1 MEYEIIHS
9 KNLMMY
15 LVRKGFDVVKIDD
28 SQQNPKLKV
37 FMFYKSKDLTNAIY
51 EYSKS
56 KKSLAK

>member
-28 SQQNPKLKV
+28 SEKNHKLKV
-37 FMFYKSKDLTNAIY
+37 FMFYKTEDLTNAIY
-51 EYSKS
+51 EYSNS
-56 KKSLAK
+56 KKSLTK